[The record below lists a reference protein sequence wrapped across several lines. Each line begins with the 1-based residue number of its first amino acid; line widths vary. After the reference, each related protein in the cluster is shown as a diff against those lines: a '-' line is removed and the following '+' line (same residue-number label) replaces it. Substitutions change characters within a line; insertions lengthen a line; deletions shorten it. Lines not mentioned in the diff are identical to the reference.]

1 MMFDEKL
8 EDILK
13 DAQTLYVQCQNS
25 HSNPTWTDYE
35 YFKNRMHDS
44 NIYGHEYELTQILH
58 I

>member
-1 MMFDEKL
+1 MFDEKL